1 MLTCQ
6 VNKSKPIAIYKKSQ
20 NLNNYRSSDNSD
32 NSDNFTDNSII
43 QDEYSLKKNFFDPNK
58 FSPPNDWSARLI
70 YRLNN
75 KYTN

>member
-20 NLNNYRSSDNSD
+20 NYKNSD
-32 NSDNFTDNSII
+32 NSDNFINNPII